1 MTDSHQHPRHVLI
14 QMTKDTFIKRIEQ
27 YVQLTDEEMRYAKSV
42 LEPSLIRQNDLLVAN
57 GEPCKFMIYVCA
69 GCLMSYYTD
78 SSGNVHVIQFATE
91 GWWTGDL
98 HSFTNYTPS
107 IYSTK
112 ALADSEVLLIT
123 KPDLDDLFNK
133 VPKFER
139 YFRIIFQNSLV
150 THQFRIIQNFS
161 STAEERYL
169 YFQNKYSSLEQFV
182 PLKYIASYLGITPEF
197 LSKVRRKI
205 MEKS

>member
-1 MTDSHQHPRHVLI
+1 MDS
-14 QMTKDTFIKRIEQ
+14 FIKRIKEYVHLTEQ
-27 YVQLTDEEMRYAKSV
+27 EIRFTKTV
-42 LEPSLIRQNDLLVAN
+42 LEPSSIRQNDLIVGN
-57 GEPCKFMIYVCA
+57 GEPCKFMIYVCS

-78 SSGNVHVIQFATE
+78 AQGNVHVIQFATT

-107 IYSTK
+107 IYSTR
-112 ALADSEVLLIT
+112 ALADSEVLLLT
-123 KPDLDDLFNK
+123 KTNMDELFSQ

-161 STAEERYL
+161 FTAEERYL
-169 YFQNKYSSLEQFV
+169 YFQNKYPSLEQFV

-197 LSKVRRKI
+197 LSKVRRKL

>member
-1 MTDSHQHPRHVLI
+1 
-14 QMTKDTFIKRIEQ
+14 MTKDSFVKRIEQ
-27 YVQLTDEEMRYAKSV
+27 YVHLTDEEIRYTKSL
-42 LEPSLIRQNDLLVAN
+42 LEPSTIKQNDLLVAS
-57 GEPCKFMIYVCA
+57 GEPCKFMIYVST

-78 SSGNVHVIQFATE
+78 PQGNVHVIQFATS

-98 HSFTNYTPS
+98 HSFTHQTPS

-112 ALADSEVLLIT
+112 ALANSEVLLLSKT
-123 KPDLDDLFNK
+123 DLDDLFNK

-161 STAEERYL
+161 FTAEERYL
-169 YFQNKYSSLEQFV
+169 YFQDKYPSIEQFV

-197 LSKVRRKI
+197 LSKVRRKL